1 MFSGPF
7 ATMKAT
13 QKSDL
18 LSDSVAPGPAGQ
30 SRKPIPDNTLG
41 PTSHAAAD
49 AASVLNT
56 PVPYC
61 ASDDESHGS
70 KNRTGSFYSGRA
82 VEEDPDSGI
91 ESDEEDELPEL
102 TEGSFNTSC
111 SRHSNT
117 AELPDHASS
126 KSFGEATGATPRFAY
141 YFKSNHYNSPL
152 ISAPPN
158 SRSGSRGAAPPV
170 PPRAAGSGYWP
181 PKTAN
186 PAASFSRAPGA
197 EIRETIGARP
207 SFNQTPL
214 SVNSRGFPVAP
225 PFFLSILLS
234 IRDPFW
240 QEYVARPLS
249 AARAFMRELDED
261 PSRPFLHVQGERYLP
276 SLNKVFRQRSRTF
289 TC

>member
-1 MFSGPF
+1 MLPPTLPLYLTHRCLIVHQ
-7 ATMKAT
+7 TMSPTAART
-13 QKSDL
+13 GL
-18 LSDSVAPGPAGQ
+18 AP
-30 SRKPIPDNTLG
+30 S
-41 PTSHAAAD
+41 
-49 AASVLNT
+49 T
-56 PVPYC
+56 PV
-61 ASDDESHGS
+61 
-70 KNRTGSFYSGRA
+70 
-82 VEEDPDSGI
+82 
-91 ESDEEDELPEL
+91 ELLKKTLTPEL
-102 TEGSFNTSC
+102 KAMRKMNYLNSLRVLSTHPALAIRTQPNCPTTQVLSPL
-111 SRHSNT
+111 
-117 AELPDHASS
+117 AKQPELLP
-126 KSFGEATGATPRFAY
+126 GLPIT
-141 YFKSNHYNSPL
+141 FKSNHYNSPL
-152 ISAPPN
+152 NSAPPN

-186 PAASFSRAPGA
+186 SAASFSRAPGA

-249 AARAFMRELDED
+249 AARAFTRALDED

-276 SLNKVFRQRSRTF
+276 SLNKVFRRCSRTL